1 MSDNASTAVPLVI
14 VVPTPLGVLIAEST
28 DPDEFTC
35 LVDLGTPGR
44 PGVLRLRRIDN
55 RWRLVGMR

>member
-1 MSDNASTAVPLVI
+1 MSDNASTPVRLVI
-14 VVPTPLGVLIAEST
+14 VVPTPFGVLIAEST

-44 PGVLRLRRIDN
+44 PGVVRLRRTDDH
-55 RWRLVGMR
+55 WRVVGVR